1 MIRAIFPPAL
11 DSDRKPISSHD
22 PAHNFLGDDGS
33 LAAEQGV
40 YPAIPITPVVF
51 MEKGGDSETISVPG
65 AREGM
70 ILTTKCVIRDIECK
84 VINGRKISVKA
95 GVEFCI
101 KLYSNEDVEII
112 NKVGNIEDIQVLQ
125 EDFMGE
131 KICTEN
137 DNLDTLDRFLQIVE
151 TNQSPSQLS
160 VAEDIGQ
167 LIFEQTI
174 K

>member
-1 MIRAIFPPAL
+1 MLLIYDKATR
-11 DSDRKPISSHD
+11 SM
-22 PAHNFLGDDGS
+22 LGK
-33 LAAEQGV
+33 EFTV
-40 YPAIPITPVVF
+40 
-51 MEKGGDSETISVPG
+51 SETEVTYLK
-65 AREGM
+65 E
-70 ILTTKCVIRDIECK
+70 
-84 VINGRKISVKA
+84 
-95 GVEFCI
+95 
-101 KLYSNEDVEII
+101 
-112 NKVGNIEDIQVLQ
+112 VLQ

-137 DNLDTLDRFLQIVE
+137 ENLDTLDRFLQIVE